1 MRRTLLL
8 LLLLVSLGA
17 GAYVYIN
24 EQMAFWEPPAVPPKK
39 ETLTKAAKPE
49 SPKTEEI
56 ALTPVPSLFPS
67 GLMVWIHSTG
77 SGEIIKQIKK
87 SNFFKQAVEYEIIDP
102 SKPLL
107 INIET
112 TSNKKNI
119 LSKISSQLE
128 EKFLMDILGQ
138 EVGLAFYPP
147 DKAGISNYLFAAKI
161 STITKIQEKLN
172 RLKDS
177 VFGGAATVS
186 EKKYN
191 NKTIVIYQSKEQKN
205 SFQYVIFENIFLGS
219 SSDILLKKG
228 IDLIEGK
235 ENSRFVDSAEFKS
248 LFKASDL
255 AAAGLFF
262 MDIEKIIP
270 HISKYIVPSQKVS
283 STAIEDAKKELESFK
298 NLGFTFTIR
307 KGLKIKSWLTINTKK
322 ADQKLIETVG
332 LEPRESK
339 SLSFISDKVIVYGAN
354 IYNPTYFFNEFTKAF
369 ETGKIKKNAGE
380 KTLEEFLKESI
391 GINLADIIPFIGNEF
406 FYSAFAPGKALPLPI
421 PDITI
426 GFEIKNKKK
435 IELLLKKFET
445 NMMKSL
451 QQKSFQRDIY
461 KDYNIYYL
469 PTPIGIE
476 PGYSIVNNF
485 LLLSINQTGIKR
497 LIDTLKKETLQL
509 NKNQKFI
516 SAKIPEK
523 NNGLF
528 FINATLL
535 WDNLSEVITKMP
547 ANFLPTSPAQSLES
561 RIKFLDLVRAVQ
573 SISGYFIY
581 EKNKIN
587 ASAFIAVKDIPKI
600 RTKKELLAF
609 LEKTK
614 QKALSSAGSLSGPST
629 ALVSYDYT
637 YDPAGKRDP
646 FQSLVTG
653 RQIRK
658 EKLVKFLEDIE
669 SIEPVNL
676 YLYNK
681 IKKKDPVLYKKL
693 RNYASLFKSKK
704 TMEKLSQEERAQKL
718 GVYKQLLDIA
728 RTGFHDPILGPLQN
742 EKYSSLKLIGIIWG
756 KLGTIALIETP
767 DGKGHTVEV
776 NDMIGP
782 NYGVVKKIEKNKII
796 VVERYI
802 NYIEEISKKR
812 QEIKLPESEESI

>member
-1 MRRTLLL
+1 
-8 LLLLVSLGA
+8 
-17 GAYVYIN
+17 
-24 EQMAFWEPPAVPPKK
+24 MAFWEPPAVPPKK
-39 ETLTKAAKPE
+39 VILTKAAKPE

-56 ALTPVPSLFPS
+56 ALPPVPSLFPS
-67 GLMVWIHSTG
+67 GPMVWIHSTD
-77 SGEIIKQIKK
+77 SGKIIKQIKK
-87 SNFFKQAVEYEIIDP
+87 STFYKQAVEYEIIDS
-102 SKPLL
+102 SKLL
-107 INIET
+107 PINIET

-119 LSKISSQLE
+119 LSKISSHLE

-138 EVGLAFYPP
+138 EAGLAFYPP
-147 DKAGISNYLFAAKI
+147 DKAGRSNYLFAAKI
-161 STITKIQEKLN
+161 GTITKIQEKLN

-177 VFGGAATVS
+177 VFGGTATVS

-191 NKTIVIYQSKEQKN
+191 DKTIVIYQSKEQKN
-205 SFQYVIFENIFLGS
+205 SFQYIIFENIFLGS
-219 SSDILLKKG
+219 SSDSLLKKG
-228 IDLIEGK
+228 IGLIEGK

-283 STAIEDAKKELESFK
+283 STAIEDTKKELESFK
-298 NLGFTFTIR
+298 YLGFTFTIR

-322 ADQKLIETVG
+322 ADQKLIKTVG

-339 SLSFISDKVIVYGAN
+339 SLSFISDKVIVYGTN

-369 ETGKIKKNAGE
+369 GTGTIQKNAGE
-380 KTLEEFLKESI
+380 KTFEKFLKEST
-391 GINLADIIPFIGNEF
+391 GINLAADIIDIIPFIGNEF
-406 FYSAFAPGKALPLPI
+406 FYSVFAPGKALPLPI

-435 IELLLKKFET
+435 IELILKKFET

-451 QQKSFQRDIY
+451 QQKSFQRDLY
-461 KDYNIYYL
+461 KDYNIHYL
-469 PTPIGIE
+469 PTPIGIQ

-497 LIDTLKKETLQL
+497 LIDTFKKETLPL
-509 NKNQKFI
+509 KKSQKFI

-547 ANFLPTSPAQSLES
+547 VNFLPTSPAQSLES
-561 RIKFLDLVRAVQ
+561 RIKFLDLVRVVQ
-573 SISGYFIY
+573 SISGDFIY

-587 ASAFIAVKDIPKI
+587 FSAFVAAKDIPKI
-600 RTKKELLAF
+600 RTRKELLAF

-614 QKALSSAGSLSGPST
+614 QKALSSARDLSGPST

-653 RQIRK
+653 IQIRK
-658 EKLVKFLEDIE
+658 EKLVKFLENIE

-693 RNYASLFKSKK
+693 RNYARLFKSKK
-704 TMEKLSQEERAQKL
+704 AMEKLSQEKRTQKL
-718 GVYKQLLDIA
+718 GDYKQLLDIA
-728 RTGFHDPILGPLQN
+728 RTGFHDTILGPLQN

-802 NYIEEISKKR
+802 NYIEKISKKR